1 MKEKQAISYLMLI
14 SSMLIFGTIGIFR
27 RYIPLSSGSLA
38 FVRGLMGALFI
49 VVFTKIKGKKS
60 EHSSIGKKKLIIL
73 VVSGMMIGINW
84 MLLFEAYNYTT
95 VATAT
100 LCYYMQPTIVILLSP
115 LIFREKLTVKKIV
128 CAVIAMVGMVFVSG
142 MADGN
147 GLQSVDMK
155 GIVFGISAAFVYAAI
170 VMLNKKVQ
178 IEDAY
183 TKTMIQ
189 LFSAAVIMVPYLLLT
204 EDFGSISL
212 NTTSIIMLLVVGIV
226 HTGIAYVLYFGS
238 INGLNVQSIAVL
250 SYIDPVSALFFSF
263 LILQETMTVYGM
275 IGAVLI
281 IGSALCSEICVKSKI
296 EKNLK

>member
-170 VMLNKKVQ
+170 VMLNKKV
-178 IEDAY
+178 
-183 TKTMIQ
+183 
-189 LFSAAVIMVPYLLLT
+189 
-204 EDFGSISL
+204 
-212 NTTSIIMLLVVGIV
+212 
-226 HTGIAYVLYFGS
+226 
-238 INGLNVQSIAVL
+238 
-250 SYIDPVSALFFSF
+250 
-263 LILQETMTVYGM
+263 
-275 IGAVLI
+275 
-281 IGSALCSEICVKSKI
+281 
-296 EKNLK
+296 

>member
-1 MKEKQAISYLMLI
+1 MREKRAMSYLMLI

-38 FVRGLMGALFI
+38 LARGLMGALFI
-49 VVFTKIKGKKS
+49 VVFTKIKGRKS
-60 EHSSIGKKKLIIL
+60 GYSSIDKKKLILLI
-73 VVSGMMIGINW
+73 VSGMMMGINW

-142 MADGN
+142 MADG
-147 GLQSVDMK
+147 GSVQSVDMK
-155 GIVFGISAAFVYAAI
+155 GIVFGISAAFVYAGI
-170 VMLNKKVQ
+170 VILNKKVQ

-183 TKTMIQ
+183 TKTIIQ
-189 LFSAAVIMVPYLLLT
+189 LFSAAVVMVPYLLLT
-204 EDFGSISL
+204 EDFGSVSL

-263 LILQETMTVYGM
+263 LILHESMTVYGM

-281 IGSALCSEICVKSKI
+281 IGSALCSEICVKSKKI
-296 EKNLK
+296 